1 MAQTTLKK
9 ENSGY
14 NYKYTD
20 LAQINAWCEAN
31 GIRYAQ
37 VIKIVDGQQFIETTY
52 TKDGKDYGPFLGA
65 QVIKAAPGGKVNE
78 AQIYGSGLTYARRYS
93 LLMCFG
99 LATDDDDA
107 ECYTQQAPQPRQQTQ
122 PKPQPAQQKP
132 SVSFKHEL
140 DAMKAE
146 NDKAYDAVREIIKNN
161 GWKSCADIP
170 ESSYQV
176 IRDTFNIAKMGG
188 NNG

>member
-20 LAQINAWCEAN
+20 LAQINGWCESN
-31 GIRYAQ
+31 GIRYSQ
-37 VIKIVDGQQFIETTY
+37 TITIIDGQQFIQTTY
-52 TKDGKDYGPFLGA
+52 AKEGKEYGPFLGA

-107 ECYTQQAPQPRQQTQ
+107 ECYTNVPTQAPA
-122 PKPQPAQQKP
+122 PQKRALNVDGWRK
-132 SVSFKHEL
+132 
-140 DAMKAE
+140 AMKDLEGENKAVFDGYLKNHGYKDMEAIPDEKKAAE
-146 NDKAYDAVREIIKNN
+146 YKNIKAAIDA
-161 GWKSCADIP
+161 
-170 ESSYQV
+170 
-176 IRDTFNIAKMGG
+176 AKEA
-188 NNG
+188 